1 LISYPSFLVCSNC
14 TQIVVER
21 RLTGGNKRKLII
33 FFFNF
38 FHVLT
43 SAYACRFLLLM
54 LVLLL
59 DFYLPTSSIGLSSP
73 KEGNKEVGDTKEEPN

>member
-21 RLTGGNKRKLII
+21 RITRGNKRKLII

-38 FHVLT
+38 FHVLM

-59 DFYLPTSSIGLSSP
+59 DFDLLTSSIGLSRQ
-73 KEGNKEVGDTKEEPN
+73 KEGNKDVGGTKEEPD